1 MTPSAT
7 ITTDLLT
14 PLGAYLRLR
23 GMGAAS
29 FLLESV
35 ERDRLGRSSG
45 MGAGSRL
52 VTFAEA
58 ETLALPIVGYLA
70 YDHVASLERTV
81 PLPEEGHGFPQR
93 QLGVRETLR
102 GVRARV

>member
-1 MTPSAT
+1 MKPSAT

-35 ERDRLGRSSG
+35 ERGRLGRSSW
-45 MGAGSRL
+45 MGAGSSL
-52 VTFAEA
+52 VTCAEA
-58 ETLALPIVGYLA
+58 EALGLPVVGYLA
-70 YDHVASLERTV
+70 FDHVAELEPRV
-81 PLPEEGHGFPQR
+81 ALPEEGHGLPESRLPAAR
-93 QLGVRETLR
+93 QPAPFRH
-102 GVRARV
+102 